1 MTDEWQTRETTTHQ
15 DHVIAH
21 VVGASVLGHIVVDQA
36 LYLLLDIGFI
46 WIVFLDCEMGLLP
59 HPVAIGEL
67 EADEPLK
74 QQIKTDID
82 VLLSGDA
89 HDELKQLIETPSGCQ
104 ITEVSFFERADER
117 RLLIN
122 GDEVDLAIE
131 TSLATAEIHVYEL

>member
-21 VVGASVLGHIVVDQA
+21 VVGASVLGHIVIDQA

-46 WIVFLDCEMGLLP
+46 WMVFLDCEMGLLP

-67 EADEPLK
+67 EIDELQK
-74 QQIKTDID
+74 QQIKKDID
-82 VLLSGDA
+82 ALLSGDA
-89 HDELKQLIETPSGCQ
+89 RDQVKILIETRSGCQ
-104 ITEVSFFERADER
+104 INEVSFFERADQR
-117 RLLIN
+117 RLLIT

-131 TSLATAEIHVYEL
+131 TSLTTADIHVYEL